1 MGRVLPVLWKL
12 GVILCYPFISSS
24 QSMYNVVG
32 SADDI
37 LYTKDELAEYDGGSD
52 SPGLYLGILGRV
64 YDVSAGKK
72 HYGENGGY
80 SFFRGTVLAL
90 LECLQWVSYLL
101 QTFTADNSII
111 KHFHV
116 DLKHSKLKCSCVL
129 SSVLN

>member
-37 LYTKDELAEYDGGSD
+37 LYTKDELAKYDGGSD

-80 SFFRGTVLAL
+80 SFFRGTYARTVLVVL
-90 LECLQWVSYLL
+90 DDC
-101 QTFTADNSII
+101 
-111 KHFHV
+111 
-116 DLKHSKLKCSCVL
+116 CVG
-129 SSVLN
+129 SSPQPLV